1 MLKLALFGCLTLAAI
16 GSVHATGCIIT
27 GDINRPCSASG
38 SATSDTDMRT
48 GGALDGLLATTE
60 SEPFDGRGWSFG
72 LSNLLSALDCLSRS
86 YFAIFIR

>member
-1 MLKLALFGCLTLAAI
+1 
-16 GSVHATGCIIT
+16 
-27 GDINRPCSASG
+27 
-38 SATSDTDMRT
+38 MRT

-60 SEPFDGRGWSFG
+60 SEPFEGRGWSFA